1 MENKILSQILDSLN
15 ELKLGQQEI
24 KADVSTLKNDVS
36 SLKTDVSTLKND
48 VSSLKADVSS
58 LKTDVATIK
67 MQLSDLETKNALNH
81 MDIREQLDLIK
92 KDLSFIEVVS
102 GKNMTEIALLKA
114 VK

>member
-36 SLKTDVSTLKND
+36 SLKND

-67 MQLSDLETKNALNH
+67 MQLSDLETKNALKH

>member
-24 KADVSTLKNDVS
+24 KA
-36 SLKTDVSTLKND
+36 DVSTLKND

-67 MQLSDLETKNALNH
+67 MQLSDLETKNALKH

>member
-36 SLKTDVSTLKND
+36 SLKND

>member
-24 KADVSTLKNDVS
+24 KA
-36 SLKTDVSTLKND
+36 DVSTLKND